1 MIRMSMAMLI
11 ITIRMGVLIVY
22 HNDNETF
29 RSHQGVQQ
37 VGYATEGRTA
47 RKSPLDK
54 LSSGGGT

>member
-1 MIRMSMAMLI
+1 MMM
-11 ITIRMGVLIVY
+11 
-22 HNDNETF
+22 HDNDNNDNDDKNDYDEKVETF
-29 RSHQGVQQ
+29 HNRQGVQQ